1 MKQKFTV
8 TGMTCMPHGMSH
20 AAGTPVLFHLR
31 GRSRSALAPRFCL
44 RQNACARLTARALSR
59 LAEQVMPREVGA

>member
-8 TGMTCMPHGMSH
+8 TGMTWFPRGMSH
-20 AAGTPVLFHLR
+20 AVGTPVLFHLR
-31 GRSRSALAPRFCL
+31 GRSESALAPRFCL

-59 LAEQVMPREVGA
+59 LAEQVMPREVCA

>member
-8 TGMTCMPHGMSH
+8 TGMTCIPRDMSH
-20 AAGTPVLFHLR
+20 AAGTPFLFHLR
-31 GRSRSALAPRFCL
+31 GRSESALAPRFCL

-59 LAEQVMPREVGA
+59 LAEQVMPREVAA